1 MEAFTY
7 FDVMLNFVYI
17 SFNCLEIVGN
27 PSDERQ
33 SDDVLSKTPFMEIVY
48 ELLQVSLMT

>member
-7 FDVMLNFVYI
+7 FDVPLNFVYI

-33 SDDVLSKTPFMEIVY
+33 SDDVLSKTPFMEIV
-48 ELLQVSLMT
+48 